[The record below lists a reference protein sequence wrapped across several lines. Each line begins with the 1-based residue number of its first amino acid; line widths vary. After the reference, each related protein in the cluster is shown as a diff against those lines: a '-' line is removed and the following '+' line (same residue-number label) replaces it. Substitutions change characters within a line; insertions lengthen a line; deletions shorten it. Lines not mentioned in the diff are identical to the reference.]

1 MVTFYSPPFHIV
13 ATAFHEQPV
22 MNLLLGPI
30 PVSLDPVS
38 YSATAEPLLLGLPA
52 PTYNRPEQAAELTRL
67 CHTFLHVPNIHW
79 LVIEDAANISS
90 KVSRLLGR
98 CGVPFTLLHAK
109 TPATEVQR
117 PEEPRWRHARGVAQR
132 NRGLRWLRE
141 NLVRDQDKGV
151 VYMADDDNTYSLQ
164 LFNEIRTTKRVST
177 WPVAFVGGL
186 PWEGCVTKPYEP
198 HVIERMWAV
207 FKPWRVF
214 PVDMAGF
221 AVNLDLILSYPTA
234 EFVYHKKPGLLETEF
249 LKQLGLRNFTE
260 MEPKADGC
268 KRILVWHTQTKP
280 PELHFVQSH
289 LSGKMPELFPDE
301 I

>member
-1 MVTFYSPPFHIV
+1 MQISRTPASRCVLYIVIIYSLFI
-13 ATAFHEQPV
+13 FF
-22 MNLLLGPI
+22 LLLIKFTPENSPKICKISGSRGHFQRQKALVLPKI
-30 PVSLDPVS
+30 FLI
-38 YSATAEPLLLGLPA
+38 TA
-52 PTYNRPEQAAELTRL
+52 TYNRLEQTAELTRL

-79 LVIEDAANISS
+79 LVIEDATNISS
-90 KVSRLLGR
+90 KVSKLLGR

-109 TPATEVQR
+109 TPAAEVQR

-141 NLVRDQDKGV
+141 NLVQNQDKGV

-164 LFNEIRTTKRVST
+164 LFDEIRTTKRVST

-186 PWEGCVTKPYEP
+186 PWEGCVTKPDEP
-198 HVIERMWAV
+198 HVIERMWSI

-221 AVNLDLILSYPTA
+221 AVNLDLILSHPTA

-268 KRILVWHTQTKP
+268 KRVSACHMFTFSSMKN
-280 PELHFVQSH
+280 
-289 LSGKMPELFPDE
+289 
-301 I
+301 